1 MSKIDPDA
9 FRKQLQSADMYFN
22 EKLSDSV
29 IEEMVTLHARG
40 FTDDQIVEFIV
51 LGMTEEDI
59 PPPETH

>member
-9 FRKQLQSADMYFN
+9 FRTQLQPADMYFD

-40 FTDDQIVEFIV
+40 FTDDQIVA
-51 LGMTEEDI
+51 L
-59 PPPETH
+59 